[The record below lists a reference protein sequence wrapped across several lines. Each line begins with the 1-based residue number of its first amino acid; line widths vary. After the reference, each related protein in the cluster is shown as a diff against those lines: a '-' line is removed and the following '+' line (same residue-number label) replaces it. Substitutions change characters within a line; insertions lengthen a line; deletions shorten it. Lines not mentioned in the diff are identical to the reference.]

1 MHLAKPE
8 FNLSAFSGLIAGTQT
23 ANSTFFA
30 WRNPPTT
37 SNGDP
42 NNLYQR
48 LKMLVVKCRTVTGFT
63 AAQEISLAAYHVSQF
78 GSPSQADFTGGTD
91 LSNQSAGTD
100 AIRRLGPDV
109 ASGPKQVSV
118 LQSGNVRIATTTA
131 LTPPSGTVSIA
142 SHPFLWDGYF
152 ELAAAAT
159 VQEGSFTAVW
169 TPSPEGSIGHK
180 GLLLAPG
187 RGFVIQNPVA
197 LGAAGSLRMNV
208 EAFFEEA

>member
-8 FNLSAFSGLIAGTQT
+8 FNLSAFSGLIAGTQA
-23 ANSTFFA
+23 ANSVFYA

-37 SNGDP
+37 SSGDS

-48 LKMLVVKCRTVTGFT
+48 LKMLIIKVRTVTGFT
-63 AAQEISLAAYHVSQF
+63 AGQEIAFAAYQVSQF

-91 LSNQSAGTD
+91 LSNQSAGTA
-100 AIRRLGPDV
+100 AIRQLGPDI

-131 LTPPSGTVSIA
+131 LTPPSGSVSVA
-142 SHPFLWDGYF
+142 THPFLMDSYF
-152 ELAAAAT
+152 ELAAAST

-169 TPSPEGSIGHK
+169 TPSPEGSYGRK
-180 GLLLAPG
+180 GLLFAPG

-197 LGAAGSLRMNV
+197 LGAAGTLRMNV